1 MTQSEKKSIQDSKY
15 ITDGVLNVT
24 FFSSGIIPFNT
35 FKEIY
40 NGKEDDITP
49 SVIKDMVDQ
58 IQELK
63 KRFTGLLN
71 LSDNEPQ
78 LAMVVVEGDTCSV
91 SEFFSRA
98 RRKLLKKKDQ
108 VQDLKRH
115 QENLQKTFLQETF
128 KIFPKDKIMPLE
140 NHLVFYPWSNR
151 YHSSNVNHR

>member
-1 MTQSEKKSIQDSKY
+1 
-15 ITDGVLNVT
+15 
-24 FFSSGIIPFNT
+24 
-35 FKEIY
+35 
-40 NGKEDDITP
+40 
-49 SVIKDMVDQ
+49 MVDQ

-63 KRFTGLLN
+63 KRFTSLLN
-71 LSDNEPQ
+71 LSDKEPP
-78 LAMVVVEGDTCSV
+78 LARVVVEGYTPFECSV

-151 YHSSNVNHR
+151 YYSSNVNHR